1 MKGEIS
7 ASRRQTE
14 GLCLKPTFVL
24 DSQVSEK
31 APQEGL
37 PSWHPLVFTLWTE
50 SLTLSPL
57 QIFNSVL
64 GAYVK
69 EKSMISR
76 RWG

>member
-7 ASRRQTE
+7 ASRGQTD

-24 DSQVSEK
+24 DSQGSEM
-31 APQEGL
+31 APQGGL
-37 PSWHPLVFTLWTE
+37 PSWHPLVFALWTE

-57 QIFNSVL
+57 QTFNSVL

-69 EKSMISR
+69 EKSMTSR